1 MMVAGAVMASASLTL
16 RRRLILRGAQVK
28 CRRHGR
34 SQNPCDSLDLL
45 HEKGVI

>member
-1 MMVAGAVMASASLTL
+1 MTVMFGVERAASLTF

-28 CRRHGR
+28 RRRRGR
-34 SQNPCDSLDLL
+34 SQNVPDSLDLL